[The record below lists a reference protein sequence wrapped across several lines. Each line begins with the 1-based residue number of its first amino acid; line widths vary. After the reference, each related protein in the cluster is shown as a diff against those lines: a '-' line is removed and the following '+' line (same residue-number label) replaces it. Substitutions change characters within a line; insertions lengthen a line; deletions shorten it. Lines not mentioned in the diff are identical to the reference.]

1 MSNLDVKEILKS
13 MTLEE
18 KAGLCSGSDFW
29 HTKAVERLGI
39 ESVMLSDG
47 PHGLRK
53 QTGAGDH
60 LGLGE
65 SVEAVAFPAGCAM
78 ASSFDRNLVEN
89 VGKTLGEEC
98 QAEDLSVLL
107 GPPSI
112 SSVIRYA
119 GGILNIFP
127 RTRISPE
134 RWPPPIS
141 MACRAGMWELQSSI
155 SH

>member
-1 MSNLDVKEILKS
+1 MSDFDVREIVKS

-29 HTKAVERLGI
+29 HTKAVSRLGI

-78 ASSFDRNLVEN
+78 ASSFSL
-89 VGKTLGEEC
+89 
-98 QAEDLSVLL
+98 
-107 GPPSI
+107 
-112 SSVIRYA
+112 
-119 GGILNIFP
+119 
-127 RTRISPE
+127 
-134 RWPPPIS
+134 
-141 MACRAGMWELQSSI
+141 
-155 SH
+155 